1 MNRTDEP
8 RFRLGL
14 ARGALAWEQI
24 WPALWP
30 AVGVAGLFIA
40 IALFNVL
47 PSLGGWLHALVL
59 LLFAAAFG
67 AAVWYAVRRIRLPDG
82 TAALRRLER
91 DSGLTHRPLA
101 ALRDTMAG
109 ASDPASAELWRLY
122 QEQARQRMRNLKVRL
137 PHPNLAA
144 RDPWGL
150 RAAVGLLLFVAA
162 FGTWGDWSPRLAAA
176 FTPHLDS
183 SANAAEA
190 ALDVWVT
197 PPDYTGLAP
206 IFLRTGQPAPQT
218 AKTNTPASAPT
229 AIPVPTGS
237 VLLARVSGGSGAP
250 ALTANGTTSA
260 FEQVDQVSYQITQPV
275 TKGGTIAVAQ
285 NGHTLGSW
293 PITVVARHCAD
304 RSIADTASTCRA
316 RRPAARIRGARRLR
330 RGGGHRRRPA
340 ERRCGGTGHRPHA
353 GRTSASPPRRAAQD
367 RAQHQFP
374 RSDPPSLGGIAG
386 NVAPVSD

>member
-1 MNRTDEP
+1 MNGTDEP

-24 WPALWP
+24 WPAFWP

-40 IALFNVL
+40 MALFNVL

-59 LLFAAAFG
+59 LLFAAAFA
-67 AAVWYAVRRIRLPDG
+67 AAVWYGIRRIRLPDG

-109 ASDPASAELWRLY
+109 ASDPATAELWRLY

-144 RDPWGL
+144 RDPWAL

-162 FGTWGDWSPRLAAA
+162 FGTWGDWRPRLAAA
-176 FTPHLDS
+176 FTPHLDG
-183 SANAAEA
+183 SANAADA

-218 AKTNTPASAPT
+218 AKTDDPAPRHPPRSPFRPAASCWPASAE
-229 AIPVPTGS
+229 VP
-237 VLLARVSGGSGAP
+237 A
-250 ALTANGTTSA
+250 
-260 FEQVDQVSYQITQPV
+260 
-275 TKGGTIAVAQ
+275 
-285 NGHTLGSW
+285 
-293 PITVVARHCAD
+293 
-304 RSIADTASTCRA
+304 
-316 RRPAARIRGARRLR
+316 
-330 RGGGHRRRPA
+330 HRR
-340 ERRCGGTGHRPHA
+340 
-353 GRTSASPPRRAAQD
+353 
-367 RAQHQFP
+367 
-374 RSDPPSLGGIAG
+374 
-386 NVAPVSD
+386 

>member
-24 WPALWP
+24 WPAFWP

-47 PSLGGWLHALVL
+47 PSLGGWLHAAVL
-59 LLFAAAFG
+59 FLFAAAFG
-67 AAVWYAVRRIRLPDG
+67 AAVWYGIRRIRLPDG

-162 FGTWGDWSPRLAAA
+162 FGTWGDWRPRLAAA
-176 FTPHLDS
+176 FTPHLDG
-183 SANAAEA
+183 SANAADA
-190 ALDVWVT
+190 TLDVWVT

-206 IFLRTGQPAPQT
+206 IFLRTGQPALQ
-218 AKTNTPASAPT
+218 AVKTDAPASAPP
-229 AIPVPTGS
+229 AILVPTGS

-250 ALTANGTTSA
+250 ALTANGTALA

-275 TKGGTIAVAQ
+275 TKGGTIAVEQ

-293 PITVVARHCAD
+293 PITVVP
-304 RSIADTASTCRA
+304 DTAPIIALPTP
-316 RRPAARIRGARRLR
+316 PAPGERGALRLEYEAR
-330 RGGGHRRRPA
+330 DDYGVVSGHRRRPA
-340 ERRCGGTGHRPHA
+340 ERRCGGTGYRPHA
-353 GRTSASPPRRAAQD
+353 GRTSASPPRRPARRP
-367 RAQHQFP
+367 RA
-374 RSDPPSLGGIAG
+374 
-386 NVAPVSD
+386 VPVSTT

>member
-1 MNRTDEP
+1 MNGTDEP

-24 WPALWP
+24 WPAFWP
-30 AVGVAGLFIA
+30 AAGVAGLFIA
-40 IALFNVL
+40 MALFNVL

-67 AAVWYAVRRIRLPDG
+67 AAVWYGIRRIRLPDG

-109 ASDPASAELWRLY
+109 GFRSRQRRTLAALPGAGAPADAQPQGPAAPPQSGGARSLGLARRRRPSPVRRRVRHLGRLGARASPPPSRRIWTAPASA
-122 QEQARQRMRNLKVRL
+122 AT
-137 PHPNLAA
+137 A
-144 RDPWGL
+144 
-150 RAAVGLLLFVAA
+150 
-162 FGTWGDWSPRLAAA
+162 T
-176 FTPHLDS
+176 
-183 SANAAEA
+183 
-190 ALDVWVT
+190 LDVWVT

-218 AKTNTPASAPT
+218 AKTDDPAPAPP

-250 ALTANGTTSA
+250 ALTANGTASA

-275 TKGGTIAVAQ
+275 TKGGTIAVEQ
-285 NGHTLGSW
+285 SGRTLGSW
-293 PITVVARHCAD
+293 PITRRARHRPDHSLAD
-304 RSIADTASTCRA
+304 AARRRRA
-316 RRPAARIRGARRLR
+316 RRPAAGIRGARRLR
-330 RGGGHRRRPA
+330 RGHGHRRRPA
-340 ERRCGGTGHRPHA
+340 ERRRGGTGHRPHSDRA
-353 GRTSASPPRRAAQD
+353 SASPPRRAAED
-367 RAQHQFP
+367 RAQHQLP
-374 RSDPPSLGGIAG
+374 
-386 NVAPVSD
+386 